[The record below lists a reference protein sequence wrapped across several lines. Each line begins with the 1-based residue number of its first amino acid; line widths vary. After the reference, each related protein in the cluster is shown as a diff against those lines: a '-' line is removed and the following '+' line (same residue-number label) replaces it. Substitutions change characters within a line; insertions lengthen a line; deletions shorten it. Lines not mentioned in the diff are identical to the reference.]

1 MHTTWLYGLFC
12 RSMPCRFPINNPS
25 ARFSATKRVKQAKAD
40 PGMTKQ
46 DQTSQGELKLTA
58 IARRWGDADWV
69 FHSPGHLWQIQI
81 CHYAHDGT
89 IGKAL
94 FKKSLIETVQMALR
108 HHPQSPEIYD
118 LKTLLRVAKVKVLN
132 GAPLNE
138 KMHWKPGCNDPDNMN
153 LKEWEPVLY
162 AAGDTPYE
170 ALTVVRLVM
179 EEKVR
184 AKLLPRL
191 PDLHLVW
198 ALRAGEEP
206 PEAGPPRN
214 WMEVQEE
221 VSGQRPDAN
230 LFNASHCPFEVLPAL
245 GRRHILAHLQRLT
258 GPEGNYALTF
268 SGGIYYFRDKF
279 DKARVP
285 GRKAAHPRMG
295 DPDFVRILY
304 NQDGG
309 NASKIKVATILNDV
323 LGGIPVLLTYEAPEA
338 DDAFLQWL
346 LEQRS
351 IVLDRSFSS
360 ALPSPLDAGDAAD
373 TEGA

>member
-1 MHTTWLYGLFC
+1 M
-12 RSMPCRFPINNPS
+12 NNPS

-40 PGMTKQ
+40 PGITKQ
-46 DQTSQGELKLTA
+46 DQTSKGHLEAVDELKLTA
-58 IARRWGDADWV
+58 IARRWGNADWA
-69 FHSPGHLWQIQI
+69 FHSPGSLWQIQV
-81 CHYAHDGT
+81 CHYSPDERT
-89 IGKAL
+89 VGKAL

-108 HHPQSPEIYD
+108 RHPQSPEIYD
-118 LKTLLRVAKVKVLN
+118 LKTLFRVAKVKVLN

-179 EEKVR
+179 EEKVCT
-184 AKLLPRL
+184 KLLPRL

-214 WMEVQEE
+214 WMEVEEE
-221 VSGQRPDAN
+221 VSGQRPDGK
-230 LFNASHCPFEVLPAL
+230 LFHVLHCPFEVLPAF
-245 GRRHILAHLQRLT
+245 GRRHILAHLQGL
-258 GPEGNYALTF
+258 EGKYALTF

-285 GRKAAHPRMG
+285 GRKAAHPRIG

-309 NASKIKVATILNDV
+309 NASKSKVANILNDV
-323 LGGIPVLLTYEAPEA
+323 LGGIPVLLTHETGEG
-338 DDAFLQWL
+338 DDAFLQGL

-351 IVLDRSFSS
+351 IVLNRSSS
-360 ALPSPLDAGDAAD
+360 LASSSVPPSLLDAGDAAD
-373 TEGA
+373 AAEA